1 MSSSISRRSHEIH
14 GNITTSTELE
24 GAISKHTEIHGD
36 DKIHKPSL
44 SSFTFNS
51 QGKIWICTIS
61 GSVQV
66 PGTSNKVNEIFHL
79 VS

>member
-1 MSSSISRRSHEIH
+1 MESGITSFLSYRQLNNKVVYLRKSHEIH

-51 QGKIWICTIS
+51 QGKIS
-61 GSVQV
+61 
-66 PGTSNKVNEIFHL
+66 IF
-79 VS
+79 